1 MYISKSLT
9 TSYIT
14 YYVELLTG
22 EIVQK
27 AIKLQK
33 RNGRIISQSKDQ
45 FTITLRCLFLQFT
58 LLRNDLII

>member
-14 YYVELLTG
+14 YNVELLTG

-45 FTITLRCLFLQFT
+45 FTITLRCLCFCS
-58 LLRNDLII
+58 LLS